1 MLYYFIH
8 PYSSTLVVHRNK
20 TFGITV
26 CASIGTLAT
35 YLRKPLEPSWQT
47 SKNET
52 SRKIL
57 NKGEREREEK
67 KTRRRYYKRIQ
78 KKNKTEK
85 DHVNNDVQRFMS
97 RFPIMN
103 HDGIKTRELELVGN
117 VSTNKF

>member
-57 NKGEREREEK
+57 NKGEREREKKKQEDDITRESKK
-67 KTRRRYYKRIQ
+67 KTR
-78 KKNKTEK
+78 
-85 DHVNNDVQRFMS
+85 QRKIMS
-97 RFPIMN
+97 TMMSKGLCQDFP
-103 HDGIKTRELELVGN
+103 
-117 VSTNKF
+117 S